1 MAVQRFT
8 YDSDLPEP
16 RKGWNDASSMNSVC
30 SITYNSTSPLMAVAW
45 HFFRVK
51 EDLNVEVR
59 ALVIDLLDVAPEQK
73 VIVVNHA
80 AAEVRLLKKV
90 HRQ

>member
-1 MAVQRFT
+1 
-8 YDSDLPEP
+8 
-16 RKGWNDASSMNSVC
+16 
-30 SITYNSTSPLMAVAW
+30 MAVAW